1 MIDSF
6 YHRRVFF
13 SLSVFTG
20 PVQMTSVVY
29 AFYAVRK
36 SRLKTKLFFIVIL
49 NHSFNL
55 CAEVRVKGFN
65 ILYCSVFCS

>member
-20 PVQMTSVVY
+20 PVQFLKEFFSYIRLAASYIASQFYCALHSVIRF
-29 AFYAVRK
+29 ASLLA
-36 SRLKTKLFFIVIL
+36 
-49 NHSFNL
+49 
-55 CAEVRVKGFN
+55 N
-65 ILYCSVFCS
+65 II